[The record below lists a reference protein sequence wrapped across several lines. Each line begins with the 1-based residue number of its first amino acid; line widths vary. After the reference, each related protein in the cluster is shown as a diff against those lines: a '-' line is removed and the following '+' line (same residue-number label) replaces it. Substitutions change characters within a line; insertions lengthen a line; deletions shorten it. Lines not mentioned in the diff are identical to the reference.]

1 MRPGPA
7 EAPVPLLCARPA
19 RCSALHLGSA
29 LGAIRSHA
37 VAHCTRS
44 FAFGR
49 RGQGAYGG
57 AGVGQKEKVRC
68 PRPPE
73 PIRGAKDRSQHPPPY

>member
-68 PRPPE
+68 PRPPSRYVE
-73 PIRGAKDRSQHPPPY
+73 LRIALSIPPPY